1 MFKSIFEAIKSVFEL
16 LKTNKE
22 HIISNEVID
31 DKNKLEK
38 ACYYAEK
45 AISKAETSAYFD
57 DYRSKRKFDLLVE
70 NFRKY
75 K

>member
-22 HIISNEVID
+22 QIISNEVID

-45 AISKAETSAYFD
+45 AISKVEKSAYFD
-57 DYRSKRKFDLLVE
+57 DYRSQRKFNMLVE
-70 NFRKY
+70 KFRKY